1 MTGLLPAQLVRRDKY
16 QKKIREYWV
25 ETGTEGTYQKEDEAA
40 LKEGWEAEGS
50 CGDELAIG
58 GPNPDEPLTVAT
70 EDSADS
76 ESEEEDKHKAKQ
88 GGKPRGSAPKKADL
102 EEEAALEAKIEIL
115 RVLLLLVLLLYCCY
129 MPLLHLLSAVIH
141 RLQYGCYYCQCC
153 GYYCTIQLL
162 LLRFLLAAAD
172 TTAVLSYTATNLH
185 IPY

>member
-102 EEEAALEAKIEIL
+102 EEEAALEAKSKFY
-115 RVLLLLVLLLYCCY
+115 VCCY
-129 MPLLHLLSAVIH
+129 
-141 RLQYGCYYCQCC
+141 C
-153 GYYCTIQLL
+153 
-162 LLRFLLAAAD
+162 
-172 TTAVLSYTATNLH
+172 
-185 IPY
+185 